1 MNIALIVAA
10 GSGSRM
16 ESADRPKQFIL
27 VKDKPLM
34 LYSVKAFQMHE
45 NIDAIVVVTNAN
57 AIEQLK

>member
-16 ESADRPKQFIL
+16 KNADRPKQFIL

-34 LYSVKAFQMHE
+34 L
-45 NIDAIVVVTNAN
+45 
-57 AIEQLK
+57 